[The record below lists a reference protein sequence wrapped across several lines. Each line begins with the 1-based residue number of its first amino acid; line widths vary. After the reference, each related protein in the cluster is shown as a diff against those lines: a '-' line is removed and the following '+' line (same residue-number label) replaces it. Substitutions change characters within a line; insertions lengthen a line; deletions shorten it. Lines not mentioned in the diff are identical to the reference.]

1 MKTLLKYKTLGI
13 NLIFSI
19 TYLAKASMWS
29 EWRGGGGTDG
39 MIYNEH
45 FFFLYRVFHKFKNWK
60 KRISQLPET
69 RYMIHS
75 M

>member
-29 EWRGGGGTDG
+29 EGRGGGGGGTDG

-45 FFFLYRVFHKFKNWK
+45 FFFIQS
-60 KRISQLPET
+60 IS
-69 RYMIHS
+69 
-75 M
+75 

>member
-29 EWRGGGGTDG
+29 EGRGGGGTDG
-39 MIYNEH
+39 MI
-45 FFFLYRVFHKFKNWK
+45 
-60 KRISQLPET
+60 
-69 RYMIHS
+69 
-75 M
+75 